1 MAIEVGNKF
10 SSLSVTNE
18 LKQITKLFA
27 SSQIVTGDTWATAW
41 YRPILV
47 HVSSRRH
54 TVIPLRQ
61 RFQGREVD
69 KFYK

>member
-47 HVSSRRH
+47 HVSRLSS
-54 TVIPLRQ
+54 PYAKG
-61 RFQGREVD
+61 FKDE
-69 KFYK
+69 K